1 MSKKTIL
8 ITGGNGEKGIGLG
21 VGRRFS
27 KEGWRVI
34 ILDVAAEPT
43 PGCQRLHL
51 KAEGN
56 TISAT

>member
-34 ILDVAAEPT
+34 ILDVAAE
-43 PGCQRLHL
+43 RLHL